1 MNNCWSHILAILILH
16 VPTAGLSVL
25 HCFGKHDSPLI
36 HVLMANTHLLVSRLL
51 NAIICDTKTKR
62 I

>member
-36 HVLMANTHLLVSRLL
+36 HVLVANTHLLVSRLL
-51 NAIICDTKTKR
+51 NAIICDMKTKR